1 MASTSLSRTM
11 GTSTSELKHTC
22 SMWLKRSGLGTEQFV
37 WMNRE
42 DGSNRT
48 YFRFNSTDT
57 IAFKNEG
64 GSSVDLQTTQKFRDV
79 GAWYNIVVAIDTTQ
93 ATSSDRVKI
102 YINGVQITS
111 FSDEVYP
118 SQNAVFSFNNVCS
131 IGSNGDS

>member
-48 YFRFNSTDT
+48 YL
-57 IAFKNEG
+57 
-64 GSSVDLQTTQKFRDV
+64 DLIPQILLLLKMK
-79 GAWYNIVVAIDTTQ
+79 VVL
-93 ATSSDRVKI
+93 R
-102 YINGVQITS
+102 
-111 FSDEVYP
+111 
-118 SQNAVFSFNNVCS
+118 
-131 IGSNGDS
+131 